1 MNIIQLKS
9 SATPSPLA
17 HYSQGVRVDGFV
29 FPAGQIAS
37 DYRTGVPPEAGADA
51 ASQAAYVLKNL
62 AAVLAEAGCGL
73 EHVVKA
79 QVFLRDLAHFQAF
92 DAAWKEFFPS
102 PPSRTAVQVGPQG
115 LLVPGCEVEIDLV
128 AAHPDAS
135 IQSGAFLFPAGEMAG
150 DPQSGVPPEARS
162 HPAFPYYSSGIERQT
177 SYALS
182 KLESVLRQAGADLS
196 RVVKG
201 QVFLTGM
208 AEFDGFFQVWSERLP
223 HLPPLTVV
231 PVAGLL
237 VPGCRVEIDLI
248 AVAPGGGMKPR
259 RIRPRDLPEPFPQ
272 GNVALV
278 AAPLVFASGQLAAD
292 FEDGLPGEAR
302 VNPHS
307 PFLGTDIARQTEVI
321 LTNLSRLLRQA
332 GTSLERVVKAQVFLT
347 DLNLFY
353 QFDKVWKRFFPLP
366 PPRTTVQIGGP
377 TLLLPECLV
386 QVDVIAAV
394 K

>member
-1 MNIIQLKS
+1 MDIVQLR
-9 SATPSPLA
+9 SAAAPSPLA

-37 DYRTGVPPEAGADA
+37 DYRTGVPPEAGADP

-102 PPSRTAVQVGPQG
+102 PPPRTAVQVGSQG

-128 AAHPDAS
+128 AAHPDREAS
-135 IQSGAFLFPAGEMAG
+135 AFLFPAGQIAS
-150 DPQSGVPPEARS
+150 DYRTGVPPEARS
-162 HPAFPYYSSGIERQT
+162 HPAFPYYSSNIERQT
-177 SYALS
+177 SYVLNN
-182 KLESVLRQAGADLS
+182 LESVLRQGGADLG

-201 QVFLTGM
+201 QVFLTDLT
-208 AEFDGFFQVWSERLP
+208 EFDGFFQVWSERLP

-231 PVAGLL
+231 PVSALL
-237 VPGCRVEIDLI
+237 VPGGRIEIDLI
-248 AVAPGGGMKPR
+248 ALAPGGGVNPR
-259 RIRPRDLPEPFPQ
+259 RISAADLPAPFPQ
-272 GNVALV
+272 GNVAV
-278 AAPLVFASGQLAAD
+278 IAEPLVFASGQLAAD
-292 FEDGLPGEAR
+292 FEDGLPREAR
-302 VNPHS
+302 VNPNS
-307 PFLGTDIARQTEVI
+307 PFLGTAIARQTEVV
-321 LTNLSRLLRQA
+321 LTNLSRLLEQA
-332 GTSLERVVKAQVFLT
+332 GTSLERVVKTQVFLT

-353 QFDKVWKRFFPLP
+353 EFDKVWKRFFPLP

-377 TLLLPECLV
+377 TLLLPGCLV
-386 QVDVIAAV
+386 QVDAVAAV